1 MKKFKLDSST
11 RRMRV
16 SMYLKTYHSY
26 SSRSM
31 RTLQIFLDGKKVKAS
46 KKLPS
51 TGILKVYEKEKETN
65 IKPIKKELDI
75 VFEDEDILV
84 INKPYNLVTHPTLKK
99 VDFTLANFVVAHINT
114 VPRFYNRLDM
124 DTTGLIVVA
133 KNAFSQS
140 YLQKFGDLKKKYM
153 AIVEGKLEK
162 KEYIVDAP
170 IYKDN
175 DNLRRIIDKRG
186 QEAKTIIKR
195 LAYNKENDI
204 SLIECTL
211 LTGRTHQIRV
221 HTSYIGHAILGDK
234 LYNDNNKYK
243 GRQLLHAYY
252 LKFKHPRKEEVI
264 ELKIPLYK
272 DMQEWSWEYE

>member
-1 MKKFKLDSST
+1 MRIFKLDSST
-11 RRMRV
+11 RRMKI
-16 SMYLKTYHSY
+16 SMYLKEYHSY
-26 SSRSM
+26 SSRSI
-31 RTLQIFLDGKKVKAS
+31 RSLQIFLDGKKVKGS

-51 TGILKVYEKEKETN
+51 TGILKIYEKEKSTN

-75 VFEDEDILV
+75 VYEDDDILV

-99 VDFTLANFVVAHINT
+99 VDYTLANFVVAHINT

-124 DTTGLIVVA
+124 DTSGLIVVA

-140 YLQKFGDLKKKYM
+140 YLQNYGELKKKYM

-162 KEYIVDAP
+162 AEYIVDAP
-170 IYKDN
+170 IYKDG
-175 DNLRRIIDKRG
+175 DNIKRIVDSRG
-186 QEAKTIIKR
+186 QEAKTIIKNI
-195 LAYNKENDI
+195 AYNEENNI

-221 HTSYIGHAILGDK
+221 HSSYIGHAILGDK
-234 LYNDNNKYK
+234 LYNENSKYK

-252 LKFKHPRKEEVI
+252 LKFKHPRKDEQI

-272 DMQEWSWEYE
+272 DMQEWSWKYE